1 MSKKVR
7 RSKNNGPEP
16 VQAVKSN
23 SEIAAQV
30 HSNRRRDRRQV
41 ALNTGLS
48 RKINSVDELREEYA
62 YVIKDLR
69 LIFAIAA
76 LMFLI
81 LFVLNFVLL

>member
-30 HSNRRRDRRQV
+30 QSNSRRDRRQV
-41 ALNTGLS
+41 AINTGLS

-81 LFVLNFVLL
+81 LFVMNFVLL

>member
-16 VQAVKSN
+16 AQAVKSN

-30 HSNRRRDRRQV
+30 QSNRRRDRRQV
-41 ALNTGLS
+41 AINTGLS